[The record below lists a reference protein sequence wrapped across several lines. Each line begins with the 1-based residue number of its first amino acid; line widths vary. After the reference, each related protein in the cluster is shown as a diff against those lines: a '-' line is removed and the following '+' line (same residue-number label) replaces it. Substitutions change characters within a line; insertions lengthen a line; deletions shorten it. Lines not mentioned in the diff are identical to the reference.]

1 MVSEI
6 WLFIE
11 GSTYHVSTS
20 ACIDI
25 EVYIYI
31 YYTPT
36 WTSFEQAWPVVP
48 LFSFI
53 YSTDIRGGSATN
65 SIENWV
71 PFILNTKI
79 LEKIFVGILYDN
91 EIIISHHCNSHCF
104 DKFEKKFCFVA
115 KTCSSSKQ
123 QITLQWSWSN
133 LKLPF

>member
-1 MVSEI
+1 VQQPISCFPNVL
-6 WLFIE
+6 WPKFP
-11 GSTYHVSTS
+11 
-20 ACIDI
+20 
-25 EVYIYI
+25 I

-53 YSTDIRGGSATN
+53 YSTDICGGSATN

-104 DKFEKKFCFVA
+104 DKFEKSFGLLLKRV
-115 KTCSSSKQ
+115 
-123 QITLQWSWSN
+123 LPPSN
-133 LKLPF
+133 RLRCNGRGPT